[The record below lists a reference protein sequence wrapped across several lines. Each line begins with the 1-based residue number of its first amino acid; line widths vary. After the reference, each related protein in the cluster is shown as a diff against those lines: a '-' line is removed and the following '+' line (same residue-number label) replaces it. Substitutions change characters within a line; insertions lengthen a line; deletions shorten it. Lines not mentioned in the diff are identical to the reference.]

1 MIDDVGQEIIV
12 SFDRVSSKASS
23 WLASH
28 FLSIVIILIFGYIA
42 KFLLTKLMRKVVKQT
57 VRHDLFPTES
67 DKKKRLKTLDGL
79 IGAIVGVVV
88 WVVVIIMIINEL
100 GINTG
105 PLLASAG
112 VIGIVIGFGA
122 QTLIK
127 DFTTGLFIIA
137 ENQYRVGDVIE
148 INGVSGVVEDITIRT
163 TVLRDLDGHSHHI
176 PNGSIDATTNM
187 TMGYSNLHENFTV
200 DLDTDIEQLEHII
213 NHVGEQ
219 LTTNPSLKG
228 LIIEPPKFT
237 RVTGFNNDG
246 LMIKV
251 VGKTTPGDQWQV
263 QGEFYKQLK
272 KAFDRHKI
280 GIPYPQVTVH
290 QAKKS

>member
-1 MIDDVGQEIIV
+1 MIDEVGQEIIV
-12 SFDRVSSKASS
+12 SFDRVTTAAGE
-23 WLASH
+23 WFAQH
-28 FLSIVIILIFGYIA
+28 FLSIVIILVFGYIA
-42 KFLLTKLMRKVVKQT
+42 KLLLTRLLRKVVKQT

-79 IGAIVGVVV
+79 VGAVVGVVV
-88 WVVVIIMIINEL
+88 WVVIVIMIINEL

-112 VIGIVIGFGA
+112 IIGIVIGFGA

-137 ENQYRVGDVIE
+137 ENQYRVGDIIE
-148 INGVSGVVEDITIRT
+148 VNGLNGMVKEITIRT
-163 TVLRDLDGHSHHI
+163 TVLRDLDGHIHHI
-176 PNGSIDATTNM
+176 PNGSIDTTTNM
-187 TMGYSNLHENFTV
+187 TMGYANLHENFTV
-200 DLDTDIEQLEHII
+200 DLDTDIEQLEHVI
-213 NHVGEQ
+213 NHVGDQ
-219 LTTNPSLKG
+219 LSTKTEVKD
-228 LIIEPPKFT
+228 LIIEPPKFM
-237 RVTGFNNDG
+237 RVTGFNDDG
-246 LMIKV
+246 LVVKV
-251 VGKTTPGDQWQV
+251 VGKTTPGDQWKV

-272 KAFDRHKI
+272 KAFDKHKI